1 MLAAVWARS
10 QACLSRW
17 FGVYCLTLGLFGL
30 GREYLRIRL
39 PSRFV
44 DSAPT
49 WRKRRIFVGIGF
61 LVFGIAL
68 LLVSQA

>member
-1 MLAAVWARS
+1 MGPIAGVS
-10 QACLSRW
+10 KSW
-17 FGVYCLTLGLFGL
+17 FGVYYLVLGLFGL